1 MATKYKAGDKITLE
15 VKNVNY
21 IGEFPA
27 QYEMTCGLRI
37 PVGTLDSVNIETEK
51 PAAKKT
57 TKKAAKK
64 E

>member
-1 MATKYKAGDKITLE
+1 MATKFKAGDKITLE

-37 PVGTLDSVNIETEK
+37 PVGTLDRANIETEK
-51 PAAKKT
+51 PAVKKT